1 MGRLDYAQQP
11 IHKVMKPDLEHFDHD
26 VTANVEKLLIEYSET
41 RDDDLRLVAT
51 YYYKFHQNLINDKT
65 ALDFVKAIA
74 QGRVI
79 SSDLITRTRRKLQE
93 HNLELRGKKWKERHQ
108 RQQTVKKE
116 LNELKIRNSI

>member
-11 IHKVMKPDLEHFDHD
+11 IYKVMKPDLEHFDHD

-51 YYYKFHQNLINDKT
+51 YYFKFHQNLINDKT

-93 HNLELRGKKWKERHQ
+93 HKPELRGKKWKERHQ

>member
-1 MGRLDYAQQP
+1 MDRLDYAKQP

-51 YYYKFHQNLINDKT
+51 YYFKFHQNLINDKT

-93 HNLELRGKKWKERHQ
+93 HNPELRGKKWKERHQ
-108 RQQTVKKE
+108 KQQTVKKE

>member
-93 HNLELRGKKWKERHQ
+93 HNPELRGKKWKERHQ
-108 RQQTVKKE
+108 KQQTVKKE

>member
-1 MGRLDYAQQP
+1 MDRLDYAQQP

-51 YYYKFHQNLINDKT
+51 YYFKFHQNLINDKT

-93 HNLELRGKKWKERHQ
+93 HNPELRGKKWKERHQ
-108 RQQTVKKE
+108 KQQTVKKE